1 MDIQQIVSRAKEA
14 VNTQESDKVIDPL
27 ELECQ
32 KMNSIKNLLPS
43 DKYNCPICNNRGWV
57 AKVIN
62 NNVYCVECSC
72 VKIRNNVSRANKSGL
87 SGVLKKY
94 SLENYKVSNEW
105 QGCIKK
111 AAYNFIENPK
121 GWFFISGQSGAGK
134 THICTGICR
143 EFIKSGHNVKYMLW
157 LDDVYKL
164 KQFDEEADVLKQT
177 LKNIEILYI
186 DDFFKGETPSAA
198 DVRIA
203 MEILNFR
210 YVNNLV
216 TLISTEKSISEI
228 FSIDVA
234 VAGRIAEMS
243 KDFIIYIKNEKGKN
257 YRLNFV

>member
-1 MDIQQIVSRAKEA
+1 MT
-14 VNTQESDKVIDPL
+14 TQESDKVTDPL
-27 ELECQ
+27 ELECK
-32 KMNSIKNLLPS
+32 KMNSVKNLLPS
-43 DKYNCPICNNRGWV
+43 DKYNCPICNNRGWIAEV
-57 AKVIN
+57 KN
-62 NNVYCVECSC
+62 NNVVCVECSC
-72 VKIRNNVSRANKSGL
+72 ISIRNNIGRANKSGL

-94 SLENYKVSNEW
+94 SLENYRISNDW

-111 AAYNFIENPK
+111 AAYEFVENKK

-157 LDDVYKL
+157 LDDIYKL
-164 KQFDEEADVLKQT
+164 KKFDEEADILRET
-177 LKNIEILYI
+177 LKNIEVLYI
-186 DDFFKGETPSAA
+186 DDFFKTEKNEVPSAA

-210 YVNNLV
+210 YINNMI
-216 TLISTEKSISEI
+216 TLISTEKNISEI
-228 FSIDVA
+228 FNIDVA

-243 KDFIIYIKNEKGKN
+243 KDFIINIKNEKEKN